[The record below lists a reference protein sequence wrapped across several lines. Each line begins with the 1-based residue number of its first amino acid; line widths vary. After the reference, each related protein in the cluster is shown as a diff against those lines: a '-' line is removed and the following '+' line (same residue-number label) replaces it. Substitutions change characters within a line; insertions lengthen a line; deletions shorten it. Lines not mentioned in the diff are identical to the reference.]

1 MLIMSYSNQEE
12 KKEPQVLNVLP
23 TTKGRRILTF
33 LGDFFINFILSFI
46 VFTAIVLP
54 VGQKASNYWGRRDR
68 VNESIYLRSEVLYG
82 NKLLFQRES
91 IDQTE
96 MLYNAS
102 YTFYCFFSYYIFD
115 EETPVT
121 ARDKQYGHKEE
132 NEIFRHYFVDI
143 AHNHADYYRL
153 FDLYNPNGKYF
164 TKTGNVYTLNA
175 NVKEKIM
182 YHVDNSDSPSGDGNA
197 LAGELED
204 NFFYPMYSEMMT
216 SIENKT
222 DLYWNG
228 YTYNGLQSYIKGFE
242 SYTNTL
248 AWITSLS
255 ALLLS
260 TAVIYL
266 AIPLLNKNH
275 KTPTMMILRMERVSR
290 ENLEIAKKPVI
301 VINFI
306 YSYFVNLV
314 SSFFIPTIFV
324 TIYGV
329 FNIPVLMV
337 LGIFSLLLM
346 FSSFIFLLF
355 NKFNMDLFDYLTR
368 SVLLKTDTLDDVY
381 RAKGYYI

>member
-1 MLIMSYSNQEE
+1 MSYSNQEE

-46 VFTAIVLP
+46 IFTAIVLP
-54 VGQKASNYWGRRDR
+54 TGQKASNYWGRRDR

-143 AHNHADYYRL
+143 AHNETDYYRL
-153 FDLYNPNGKYF
+153 FDLYNPNSKYF

-175 NVKEKIM
+175 NIKEKIM
-182 YHVDNSDSPSGDGNA
+182 YHVDSSDSPSGDGNA

-228 YTYNGLQSYIKGFE
+228 YTYNGLQTIIKNFDK
-242 SYTNTL
+242 YTNNLTI
-248 AWITSLS
+248 ATSFI
-255 ALLLS
+255 ALFISVGL
-260 TAVIYL
+260 IYL
-266 AIPLLNKNH
+266 AFPLLNRNH
-275 KTPTMMILRMERVSR
+275 KTPTMMILRMERVNK
-290 ENLEIAKKPVI
+290 ENLEIAKKPVV

-306 YSYFVNLV
+306 YSYLVNML
-314 SSFFIPTIFV
+314 SCFFIPTTFITIF
-324 TIYGV
+324 GV
-329 FNIPVLMV
+329 FNIPVLMIF
-337 LGIFSLLLM
+337 GFFSLLLM
-346 FSSFIFLLF
+346 VASLIFLLF

-368 SVLLKTDTLDDVY
+368 SVLLKTETLDDVY